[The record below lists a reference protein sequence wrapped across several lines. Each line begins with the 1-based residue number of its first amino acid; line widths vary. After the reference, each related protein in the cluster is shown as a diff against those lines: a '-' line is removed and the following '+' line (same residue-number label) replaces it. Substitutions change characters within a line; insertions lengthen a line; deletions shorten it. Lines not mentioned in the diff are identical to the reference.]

1 MKKEM
6 LQELEEERKIIQAIN
21 EQHKRARE
29 RARQQEQ
36 EQQKAREQQQ
46 KENKKEKVLYNT
58 FIILSVVVF
67 VVCVLFCGYVIN
79 LI

>member
-6 LQELEEERKIIQAIN
+6 LQEREQERKIIQAIN

-36 EQQKAREQQQ
+36 EQQKAREQKQ
-46 KENKKEKVLYNT
+46 KESKKEKMLYNA
-58 FIILSVVVF
+58 FIMLLVVAFMVYIL
-67 VVCVLFCGYVIN
+67 LCGYVIN